1 MQEMKRMITNTNM
14 KGHWYGE
21 GKTEQNSLEIKVDL
35 FIDEQVTLSI
45 FSKGKIEKV
54 EPFSSTAHWVGDFLS
69 FMDNQLFFIKHANE
83 HQMVFGEL
91 ESPGNINEKIKWVLE
106 FKRVA

>member
-14 KGHWYGE
+14 NGHWYGE

-45 FSKGKIEKV
+45 FSKGKVEKV
-54 EPFSSTAHWVGDFLS
+54 EPFSSTAHWVEQHLI
-69 FMDNQLFFIKHANE
+69 FMDRPRFFIKYANE

-91 ESPGNINEKIKWVLE
+91 ESPLNLNEEYKWILE
-106 FKRVA
+106 FKRVT